1 MVGQRCFSKFTL
13 TAAAIVP
20 IMQSHNEANEST
32 KPLGNI
38 SENDRFSRENEH
50 MKLKRCEGSSIPR
63 SLIEFSNFTI
73 YVEFM

>member
-20 IMQSHNEANEST
+20 IMQSHSEANEST

-38 SENDRFSRENEH
+38 SENDRFSTENEH
-50 MKLKRCEGSSIPR
+50 MK
-63 SLIEFSNFTI
+63 
-73 YVEFM
+73 

>member
-1 MVGQRCFSKFTL
+1 MYAIEEKQDLYNMLIGKTRSHPVCIVRGVIVVGQRCFSKFTL

-38 SENDRFSRENEH
+38 S
-50 MKLKRCEGSSIPR
+50 
-63 SLIEFSNFTI
+63 
-73 YVEFM
+73 